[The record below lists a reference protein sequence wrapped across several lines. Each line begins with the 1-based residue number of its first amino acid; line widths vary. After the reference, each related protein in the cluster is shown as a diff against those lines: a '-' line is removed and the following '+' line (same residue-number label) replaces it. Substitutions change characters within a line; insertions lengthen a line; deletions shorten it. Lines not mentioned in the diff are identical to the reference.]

1 MKRISLLALS
11 LIILLQ
17 GCGRREDP
25 TPQNYQL
32 KLDPATLVLSAAGEA
47 QTVQVTTDA
56 PSWKAEA
63 SADWIKVST
72 SGNTISVSA
81 EANPDKDSRSG
92 AVRVTAGE
100 TRAEVSVLQGGKS
113 NRPADDPYPMASY
126 GLDDE
131 SIFVK
136 KEYSEGIIA
145 ANPEQNTFTVPSSA
159 VGAQKP
165 EVGQKLIMNT
175 PTDLF
180 PNGLLAKVVSV
191 NEAGSNYEVKYE
203 PIKLEEAFSD
213 LNIPE
218 QAIDLGSY
226 VKEIIDANGNKVNF
240 SATKAANNETY
251 TVELPAASWPLN
263 LAGLEI
269 APAFKMDLTMLFQ
282 AIVADYKLYSFNF
295 DTKIDLNIGATI
307 ACGYEGS
314 AVDEKIPI
322 CKIICGAIPVP
333 PILITPAISLD
344 ALLEVSGKVSVEATV
359 SYTTSKRY
367 GIHYDANTG
376 WSKNDYSEANK
387 NSTLKVEN
395 VSPKVEG
402 SFAYGYSIGPEVG
415 IYVQAVTAGIGYDS
429 KTKHTLSGSYD
440 LLHGNADDYMNWT
453 LVQHLQNAEYSVADL
468 EAIAFHATVLTKDV
482 YEVGTPDVTRSEQK
496 WKVLPKLGA
505 FPEFERVEDGMNLTV
520 WVKNRNLL
528 NGQLKALVA
537 ETPTDLQHLQTLTFP
552 DSYSLIESLN
562 AEKDAPDSV
571 ALKGFLHLEEDDPDL
586 NYADFIY
593 EVPGVGRFNL
603 GSYMQEFDD
612 EQSRAALLA
621 ILKDLYQS
629 KASGGAWE
637 GCNWFDKDVSVYA
650 LKNVRVS
657 RRGDQF
663 FFKINIPADWKLG
676 PSVTVND
683 RSKGCTK
690 FGGWELIFDDASVK
704 ETFGLHIFDS
714 HFTGYY
720 ATRSANHFEELTINS
735 PIWTRLDDLGSDSH
749 TFKRLDLSYTPL
761 EKLELEYS
769 KLSVREALILK
780 NCPKLKQLSFDMLI
794 PKAYDVT
801 GCSALE
807 EIKFELAMIPE
818 GYFNAATGT
827 ESATLLM
834 TGCTA
839 EGKFS
844 IPSGFKEL
852 YFEKGTFGKFEVVG
866 NKSLTY
872 INLKTSK
879 GESVVVKNCAKM
891 GTISCPD
898 TGISEFEV
906 ADLPEMSYISV
917 EDNPNLKRLV
927 PEVFDQIRE
936 TGGSVDYDIRYSYE
950 DTGTGTIEYEDNG
963 YGFWYEG
970 EPECGY
976 HGKEPPEA
984 PNYDTNPNDTMAQA
998 NFRKILK
1005 DLYECRDGS
1014 WDGCNWGDVSVP
1026 IKDMVNVKWYSG
1038 STGGNPYEDIEIT
1051 IPAEWALLPDVIVY
1065 RHFGM
1070 EGVNEGYG
1078 TIGHSDYWFLRIEGE
1093 RKFKSFQIND
1103 TRLAQIF
1110 VRGEADLFAMHSPY
1124 FSFDFSN
1131 GVVRKDY
1138 LEIPAKIK
1146 TLNLTGCDYTRIF
1159 YKTDAEHM
1167 PEKIILDLPYFS
1179 WEGSQFVFECT
1190 DSTPCK
1196 VPTIEVKNTVGD
1208 DTPYYVIYLTN
1219 FILPDGDVNFIKG
1232 PAYTG
1237 DDGFDTRIEAENC
1250 RADNL
1255 MLPDIGY
1262 VSLKGTFGT
1271 VRASGLEHLNSL
1283 WVRTAENVIVESCNN
1298 LVNLQLYSNEAVTT
1312 GNSVDIRDCSNLKTI
1327 CGYKSGYKDLRIQ
1340 NAPSVKQLEWYSS
1353 SLTRIDIDD
1362 IPTNAEVNIK
1372 DNKSLTAQ
1380 MPAWLDNFVKAGER
1394 PGYDVRFEYSYP
1406 NDGKYTTEKGT
1417 KFNYTD
1423 NGYGFYYAGEPAQGY
1438 HRDPR

>member
-17 GCGRREDP
+17 GCGHREDP

-165 EVGQKLIMNT
+165 ETGQKLIMNT
-175 PTDLF
+175 PTELF
-180 PNGLLAKVVSV
+180 PDGLLAEVQSV
-191 NEAGSNYEVKYE
+191 KETNGNYEITYR
-203 PIKLEEAFSD
+203 PLKLEEAFTD
-213 LNIPE
+213 LTIEETDLDIGGALLKVLDADGNEVPFTKTKGTEEKSFNISIPE
-218 QAIDLGSY
+218 
-226 VKEIIDANGNKVNF
+226 
-240 SATKAANNETY
+240 
-251 TVELPAASWPLN
+251 ASWPVDIIE
-263 LAGLEI
+263 GLEI
-269 APAFKMDLTMLFQ
+269 KPIMDVKLSMLFQ
-282 AIVADYKLYSFNF
+282 AIIADATLYTFNARVKA
-295 DTKIDLNIGATI
+295 DMDIGATI
-307 ACGYEGS
+307 ALGAEGKLIDKRWPIFS
-314 AVDEKIPI
+314 MYFAAIAV
-322 CKIICGAIPVP
+322 G
-333 PILITPAISLD
+333 PILVTPFVQ
-344 ALLEVSGKVSVEATV
+344 LEAVFSVSGKVSIEATAIYHTV
-359 SYTTSKRY
+359 QKQ
-367 GIHYDANTG
+367 GIHYDASGG
-376 WSKNDYSEANK
+376 WGMIDYTK
-387 NSTLKVEN
+387 EN
-395 VSPKVEG
+395 QNGEWKELSVSPKLEG
-402 SFAYGYSIGPEVG
+402 SIAYGLGLGPYFGVYG
-415 IYVQAVTAGIGYDS
+415 KVVAAGVTMDIKLKETVSEAFN
-429 KTKHTLSGSYD
+429 
-440 LLHGNADDYMNWT
+440 LLDGDPTRYLNWDF
-453 LVQHLQNAEYSVADL
+453 VKHLQNIEY
-468 EAIAFHATVLTKDV
+468 EAATVASASMNVELVNMPAASLETPEFTISSNKMKLLPSVNDKTFTFERLDDGMELTIDV
-482 YEVGTPDVTRSEQK
+482 FNKHLFGGRVYAMVKENAQTPDTEAR
-496 WKVLPKLGA
+496 
-505 FPEFERVEDGMNLTV
+505 RVYFDNAEDVGMDDLNEGTAES
-520 WVKNRNLL
+520 VK
-528 NGQLKALVA
+528 LKAFIPLDEEDSDIQYA
-537 ETPTDLQHLQTLTFP
+537 DIMYKTPDFETPFCLA
-552 DSYSLIESLN
+552 SLEQ
-562 AEKDAPDSV
+562 A
-571 ALKGFLHLEEDDPDL
+571 
-586 NYADFIY
+586 
-593 EVPGVGRFNL
+593 
-603 GSYMQEFDD
+603 FDD
-612 EQSRAALLA
+612 TEARAALLK
-621 ILKDLYQS
+621 ILENIY
-629 KASGGAWE
+629 GAREGSWE
-637 GCNWFDKDVSVYA
+637 GCNWFNTNQQVYA
-650 LKNVRVS
+650 MKNIRTS
-657 RRGDQF
+657 
-663 FFKINIPADWKLG
+663 FKNGEFRYKITIPSQWKMGKALG
-676 PSVTVND
+676 VGNYSGTAA
-683 RSKGCTK
+683 R
-690 FGGWELIFDDASVK
+690 FGSWELVFEDGSDANL
-704 ETFGLHIFDS
+704 ETFTVSDA
-714 HFTGYY
+714 HFTGVSLNGDKV
-720 ATRSANHFEELTINS
+720 TRFSVNS
-735 PIWTRLDDLGSDSH
+735 PIWSRFDDIPS
-749 TFKRLDLSYTPL
+749 TVTWLDLSKTPV
-761 EKLELEYS
+761 EELES
-769 KLSVREALILK
+769 AKISESITGLILED
-780 NCPKLKQLSFDMLI
+780 CPKLKKLTVGPSDGNVTAIDYSVKGSSGLETICLQNMTFPSAFFYLNERGNETAELSFRSC
-794 PKAYDVT
+794 K
-801 GCSALE
+801 LE
-807 EIKFELAMIPE
+807 DNSFPGNFTSINFDHCT
-818 GYFNAATGT
+818 FATIT
-827 ESATLLM
+827 VS
-834 TGCTA
+834 
-839 EGKFS
+839 
-844 IPSGFKEL
+844 
-852 YFEKGTFGKFEVVG
+852 G
-866 NKSLTY
+866 NKTLERIDLS
-872 INLKTSK
+872 TSK
-879 GESVVVKNCAKM
+879 GTGLVVKDCPKM
-891 GTISCPD
+891 SALVCPD
-898 TGISEFEV
+898 TGISTFEV
-906 ADLPEMSYISV
+906 ENLPEMVYINV
-917 EDNPNLKRLV
+917 ENNENLKRLV
-927 PEVFDQIRE
+927 PEVFDEIPER
-936 TGGSVDYDIRYSYE
+936 GGSVDYDIRYSYT
-950 DTGTGTIEYEDNG
+950 DVGGTIEYEDSG

-984 PNYDTNPNDTMAQA
+984 PNYDTNPNDTKAQA

-1070 EGVNEGYG
+1070 EGVNKGYG

-1159 YKTDAEHM
+1159 YETDAEHM

-1255 MLPDIGY
+1255 MVPDIGY

-1394 PGYDVRFEYSYP
+1394 PGYDVRFEYTYG
-1406 NDGKYTTEKGT
+1406 DGPYTTEKGT